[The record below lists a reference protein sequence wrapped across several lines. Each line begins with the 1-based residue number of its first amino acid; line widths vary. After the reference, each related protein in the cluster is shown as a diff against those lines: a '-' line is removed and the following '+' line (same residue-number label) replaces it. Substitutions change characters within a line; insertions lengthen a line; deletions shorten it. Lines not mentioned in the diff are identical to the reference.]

1 MGEWKKV
8 RIGEFLTESKEEAIN
23 SDSSR
28 RITVRLNCRG
38 VEHRKLKAE
47 KDGATKY
54 YIRHAGQFIYGKQNI
69 HKGAFGIIPKE
80 LEGFTSSAD
89 LPAFDFINDLCFPEF
104 LNLWLQIDERYKAL
118 QKNVKGAGSQ
128 RLAVSAF
135 LDEGISLPD
144 LPTQKQIVKRISVN
158 LKRVNELA
166 KEIETQK
173 GYVKQL
179 RRNILQD
186 AIEGKL
192 TADWRKEHP
201 VQKGNPDYD
210 AEALFESIQKERK
223 VDKKRK
229 ALPPILDAEKPFEL
243 PAGWKWVRL
252 GEITTLITDGKHGD
266 SIDQADSG
274 YFFLSAKDIQNEQLI
289 YANARQIIKE
299 DFLEIHRRTNL
310 EPGDVCI
317 VNTGATIG
325 KFAIA
330 PDNKRTYYTTFQK
343 SVAVVKLVKPFVKNK
358 YMKYFFMRD
367 VPRLIKK
374 SWGSAINNLLLSD
387 MRKEMVPLP
396 PLIEQDKI
404 VLIVGNIL
412 KKVDQLEQQ
421 ISQRKE
427 YTNELM
433 KNILRRAFEEQ

>member
-8 RIGEFLTESKEEAIN
+8 RIGKIFHLEKGCLQSSKCIQGKYDFITAAKDWKTHNTYTHDCEAIVYAVAASGSLGQAHYINGKFIASDLCLILTEKDKTKYPINFLFYQIIFESLRDEVVSKTKTGTSKEAI
-23 SDSSR
+23 S
-28 RITVRLNCRG
+28 
-38 VEHRKLKAE
+38 
-47 KDGATKY
+47 
-54 YIRHAGQFIYGKQNI
+54 
-69 HKGAFGIIPKE
+69 
-80 LEGFTSSAD
+80 
-89 LPAFDFINDLCFPEF
+89 
-104 LNLWLQIDERYKAL
+104 
-118 QKNVKGAGSQ
+118 QKNFSAYEIPYFSIDFQNANYQ
-128 RLAVSAF
+128 RLINAKKIIT
-135 LDEGISLPD
+135 EI
-144 LPTQKQIVKRISVN
+144 N
-158 LKRVNELA
+158 
-166 KEIETQK
+166 KEIEAQK
-173 GYVKQL
+173 LYVKQL

-201 VQKGNPDYD
+201 VQKGNPGYD
-210 AEALFESIQKERK
+210 AEALFELIQKERK

-229 ALPPILDAEKPFEL
+229 TLPPILDAEKPFEL
-243 PAGWKWVRL
+243 PTGWKWVRL

-266 SIDQADSG
+266 SIDQVESG
-274 YFFLSAKDIQNEQLI
+274 YFFLSVKDIQNEQLI

-330 PDNKRTYYTTFQK
+330 PDNKRTYYTAFQK
-343 SVAVVKLVKPFVKNK
+343 SVAVVKLEKSFVKNK

-367 VPRLIKK
+367 VSRLIKK

-387 MRKEMVPLP
+387 MRKEIVPLP
-396 PLIEQDKI
+396 PWIEQDKI

-421 ISQRKE
+421 ISRRKE
-427 YTNELM
+427 YTNELI
-433 KNILRRAFEEQ
+433 KSILKKGF